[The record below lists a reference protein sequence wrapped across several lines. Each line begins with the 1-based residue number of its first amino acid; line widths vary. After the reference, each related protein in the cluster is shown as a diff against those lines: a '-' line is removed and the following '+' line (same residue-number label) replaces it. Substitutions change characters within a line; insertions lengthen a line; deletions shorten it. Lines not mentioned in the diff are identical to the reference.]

1 VTPPAHSNQATRRR
15 RHRDPASPPSVDTAT
30 GEVASV
36 PTGQPLCTLPSLPSL
51 DRVAATP
58 HRATSQ
64 CLHAFASTLLLCPKQ
79 KPRPA
84 AAHPPDRT
92 GGGGRRSSRRRF
104 TRPPDRPGAPQPA
117 ALHALCDTRPA
128 RRSSTRRFTRPPR
141 PASRSSTAT
150 VIGTLPRRC
159 TRAYPQ
165 ASPFLDSLRRRMCT
179 RVLAHAASTSSL
191 RMSPHVTVC
200 VAAFTHL
207 SPAASANSCR
217 LNLVLARAAS
227 CASPHVHICPSPCRH
242 ICPSPLVHAPLAHAE
257 AAAIVVTR
265 VTRAQPAE
273 AGRGGRGSV
282 TTNHAMIWHGHDK
295 PCPDLAWP
303 RQTMP

>member
-64 CLHAFASTLLLCPKQ
+64 CLHAFASTLLPCPKQ

-104 TRPPDRPGAPQPA
+104 TRPPDRSGAPQPA
-117 ALHALCDTRPA
+117 ALHA
-128 RRSSTRRFTRPPR
+128 PPR
-141 PASRSSTAT
+141 PAMRSSTAT
-150 VIGTLPRRC
+150 AIGALPRRC
-159 TRAYPQ
+159 TRAYPP
-165 ASPFLDSLRRRMCT
+165 ASPVRDSPRRRMCT
-179 RVLAHAASTSSL
+179 RVLAHAASTASL
-191 RMSPHVTVC
+191 RCVAHVAACPSPH
-200 VAAFTHL
+200 A
-207 SPAASANSCR
+207 
-217 LNLVLARAAS
+217 
-227 CASPHVHICPSPCRH
+227 HICPLQHSH
-242 ICPSPLVHAPLAHAE
+242 ICPSPLVHARPCACAGGGDCGHAGH
-257 AAAIVVTR
+257 
-265 VTRAQPAE
+265 
-273 AGRGGRGSV
+273 AGTAG
-282 TTNHAMIWHGHDK
+282 
-295 PCPDLAWP
+295 
-303 RQTMP
+303 